1 MKMDNFLMNTL
12 STLIGA
18 IVGGLITFLSVIYSL
33 NKQRKIQDN
42 VERDRRKSE
51 QYMVMKVVAMEV
63 QHNVTNLISIKD
75 MIIKDNL
82 NNTVNLQGL
91 LELISDIYWKEHK
104 TLLWD
109 FEDKVAI
116 EKIEYFYFNLLL
128 EVKCKITDLEIIK
141 KHIKSG
147 IEVLELLEK
156 YIGFHN

>member
-1 MKMDNFLMNTL
+1 MDNFLMNTL

-141 KHIKSG
+141 KHIK
-147 IEVLELLEK
+147 
-156 YIGFHN
+156 

>member
-1 MKMDNFLMNTL
+1 MDNFLMNTL

-18 IVGGLITFLSVIYSL
+18 IVGGAITFLSVIYSL
-33 NKQRKIQDN
+33 NRQRKIQDN

-51 QYMVMKVVAMEV
+51 QYMAMKVIAMEV
-63 QHNVTNLISIKD
+63 QHNITNLKSIKD

-82 NNTVNLQGL
+82 NDTVHLEGL
-91 LELISDIYWKEHK
+91 SELISDIYWKEHK

-128 EVKCKITDLEIIK
+128 EVKCKITDLERIK
-141 KHIKSG
+141 KHLKLG
-147 IEVLELLEK
+147 MEALETLK
-156 YIGFHN
+156 IYI